1 MSLNLSFLIPIFRIL
16 SLFFHHP
23 MIMRLAYLMT
33 TFLLFATF
41 TAQAQWPLLHSP
53 GTYRVIALSGLNM
66 RTEASLAAKPVAK
79 LPYGSEIQL
88 IQEKREEVKVGW
100 MNGFWAQVRYG
111 EKTGYVYSPYLTHL
125 PLPRLDNH
133 DDVCFHEV
141 YGFENLLT
149 QYIKQNFQPEG
160 EARKL
165 YSPFVAY
172 DDETKTVH
180 SQWYSNNIQVI
191 STGYYESSS
200 TAIRIPG
207 MDVFQAFAFLETL
220 VSSCPEVS
228 KLIKEVTFI
237 KDPEGKIIE
246 IRDPE
251 YGGYNFR
258 IRQVDPGT
266 AEIQMSSGV

>member
-1 MSLNLSFLIPIFRIL
+1 
-16 SLFFHHP
+16 
-23 MIMRLAYLMT
+23 MRLPYLLT
-33 TFLLFATF
+33 ICFLFAAF
-41 TAQAQWPLLHSP
+41 RVQAQWPLIHSP
-53 GTYRVIALSGLNM
+53 GTYRVVALSGLNM
-66 RTEASLAAKPVAK
+66 RAEASLTAKPVAK
-79 LPYGSEIQL
+79 IPYGSEVQL
-88 IQEKREEVKVGW
+88 IREKREEVRVGW

-111 EKTGYVYSPYLTHL
+111 DKTGYVYSPYLTHL

-133 DDVCFHEV
+133 DAVCHHDV

-149 QYIKQNFQPEG
+149 QYINQNFQSEG
-160 EARKL
+160 EARNL
-165 YSPFVAY
+165 YSPVVAY
-172 DDETKTVH
+172 DEETKTVH
-180 SQWYSNNIQVI
+180 SQWYNGNIQVI
-191 STGYYESSS
+191 LTGYYESSS

-207 MDVFQAFAFLETL
+207 MDVYQAFTFLETL
-220 VSSCPEVS
+220 VSSCSEAS
-228 KLIKEVTFI
+228 KLIKEVAFI